1 MKGFDSIAASMFPG
15 EWNIIK
21 ERDGDSEASTILLE
35 HSDFIFSRFPEQ
47 SFLLDRFPKR
57 IADHTKFASLALSF
71 GEVEDNPVLRSRYI
85 NEEQKFIR
93 VFQLLWAYD
102 NVWVETSL
110 RYENTERIKE
120 VLQNQ
125 EKEKRMFTALEKL
138 IQNDS
143 DHLQIEELADLEVF
157 LELGLRETVSSVF
170 VFENMH
176 VCTWSN
182 FDLNM
187 PMFIGNSESLEIL
200 RTIITTEGLYLR
212 R

>member
-1 MKGFDSIAASMFPG
+1 MNDFDSVVVSMFPG
-15 EWNIIK
+15 KWNIK
-21 ERDGDSEASTILLE
+21 EDPNRDSEASTILLE
-35 HSDFIFSRFPEQ
+35 HSDLIFSRFPEQ

-57 IADHTKFASLALSF
+57 IADNTKFASLNLSF
-71 GEVEDNPVLRSRYI
+71 SEVEDNPVLKSSYT

-102 NVWVETSL
+102 NAWVETSL

-120 VLQNQ
+120 VLQN
-125 EKEKRMFTALEKL
+125 EKKENRIITVLEKL
-138 IQNDS
+138 NKNDS
-143 DHLQIEELADLEVF
+143 DNLKIEELADLEVL

-170 VFENMH
+170 VFEKMQ
-176 VCTWSN
+176 VCIWSN